1 MKRNLY
7 LLLTAISLGACTAGS
22 PAQVELKAS
31 SSAVTKQPGLVRVSD
46 PSTVC
51 MVNDQY
57 METPQIPVIVGD
69 KTYFGCCQMC
79 EAKLKNNA
87 AVRSAVDPT
96 SLRSVDKATAV
107 IGRDASGKVFYFESE
122 HSLAKF
128 KSKG

>member
-31 SSAVTKQPGLVRVSD
+31 SSAVIKQPVLVRVSD

-87 AVRSAVDPT
+87 AIRSAVDPT

-122 HSLAKF
+122 QALAKF